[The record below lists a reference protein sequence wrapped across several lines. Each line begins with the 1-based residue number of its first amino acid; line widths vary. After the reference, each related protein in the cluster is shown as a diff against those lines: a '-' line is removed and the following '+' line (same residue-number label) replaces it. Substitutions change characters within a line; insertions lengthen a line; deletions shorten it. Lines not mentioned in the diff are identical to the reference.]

1 MFIKIKKIDRLKK
14 WSAIDEKAEFI
25 KQVPVHHRD
34 MFKKIVKA
42 NEKVEFVKQA
52 PLHPREK

>member
-14 WSAIDEKAEFI
+14 LSAIDEKPKVI

-34 MFKKIVKA
+34 MLKKIVKA
-42 NEKVEFVKQA
+42 NEIVEFVKQA
-52 PLHPREK
+52 PLHAREK